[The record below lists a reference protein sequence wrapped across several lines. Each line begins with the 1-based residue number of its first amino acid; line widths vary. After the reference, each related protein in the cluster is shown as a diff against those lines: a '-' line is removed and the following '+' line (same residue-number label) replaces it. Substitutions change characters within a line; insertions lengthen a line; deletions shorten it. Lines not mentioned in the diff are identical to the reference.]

1 MAGGGTARLSGE
13 LFFLFF
19 VFSFSEW
26 RLLPGMG
33 GRSPARRGA
42 WGERGRP
49 LYTPCT
55 PVLPFWGNAESVFFI
70 GLYPVRRVSRG
81 RRREPSPACGRGDV
95 RACCGAPSALRASG
109 IAFAPAPSLHQRQR
123 RKGGALS
130 GNEGRRA
137 SGRDEPGGSGGGKP
151 ADGGVFSS
159 RSWGKEAPVSRRVK
173 RPFLDGEGRPLCG
186 ALFGR
191 HSPLLCVSAFSKLKC
206 SRAFSVC
213 SVSHPKPYGLSFRGK
228 SARFFRLLLAGRRCA
243 ARHFAFF
250 DDKMLKQGTCLT
262 VSRQSYSLFLSC
274 ISGGRLPRKVRSY
287 PRSGRSFR

>member
-109 IAFAPAPSLHQRQR
+109 IAFAPAPSLHQRR
-123 RKGGALS
+123 
-130 GNEGRRA
+130 GRR
-137 SGRDEPGGSGGGKP
+137 GKLCR
-151 ADGGVFSS
+151 AAVLSENDGQG
-159 RSWGKEAPVSRRVK
+159 W
-173 RPFLDGEGRPLCG
+173 
-186 ALFGR
+186 
-191 HSPLLCVSAFSKLKC
+191 
-206 SRAFSVC
+206 
-213 SVSHPKPYGLSFRGK
+213 
-228 SARFFRLLLAGRRCA
+228 AGRRLQRETGGGA
-243 ARHFAFF
+243 VPGRRDWRKIRRQGKYLQFF
-250 DDKMLKQGTCLT
+250 THAGFSAQPE
-262 VSRQSYSLFLSC
+262 SPLF
-274 ISGGRLPRKVRSY
+274 
-287 PRSGRSFR
+287 F